1 MQTYRGHYILYTY
14 TTRALYHNSNIILYY
29 TLQYIYGLYI
39 AHVTRARTVKEDVQV
54 GLVVPVIL

>member
-1 MQTYRGHYILYTY
+1 MQTYRGHYTM
-14 TTRALYHNSNIILYY
+14 RALYHNSNIILYY